1 MSHKTKQ
8 KMPFS
13 DLKHR
18 LFGRLIS
25 SRDRNKLFERNILEH
40 EHLLKKA
47 DSIGLTDI
55 ATREGDLMQKRR
67 SLTDMAQSLITS
79 HTLDKSM
86 LSNLRQ
92 IYSQLGLLS
101 REERIIAKMRE
112 TLIRSKMSKEAELTT
127 VMLERNILAEHDRA
141 KLRRWTRPPI
151 SSVTRKMDKLQLQ
164 KEMDQDL
171 VRDYV
176 SSLSDTMEDV
186 EEKEGVVD
194 EMESQFLEWLQ
205 SLQSEKVQ
213 EKGINCMEGLEER
226 IQSLKIK

>member
-1 MSHKTKQ
+1 
-8 KMPFS
+8 MPFS

-40 EHLLKKA
+40 ERLLKKA
-47 DSIGLTDI
+47 DSIDLTDI

-79 HTLDKSM
+79 QPSSTLDKSM

>member
-1 MSHKTKQ
+1 
-8 KMPFS
+8 MPFS

-40 EHLLKKA
+40 ERLLKKA
-47 DSIGLTDI
+47 DSIDLTDI

-79 HTLDKSM
+79 QPSSTLDKSM

-205 SLQSEKVQ
+205 SLQSKMVQ
-213 EKGINCMEGLEER
+213 EKGPNCMEGLEER